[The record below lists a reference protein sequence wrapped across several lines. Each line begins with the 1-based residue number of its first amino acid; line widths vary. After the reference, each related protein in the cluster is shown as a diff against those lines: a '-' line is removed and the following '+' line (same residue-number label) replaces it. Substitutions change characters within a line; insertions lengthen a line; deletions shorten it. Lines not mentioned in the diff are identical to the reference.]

1 MDRQKNSLLRHLL
14 CLALLLCMAALVIA
28 TGTTYARY
36 RTDAEAEILFEVKTP
51 SQIIIGTVLTYAEGN
66 EEFDPSGIPEEW
78 KTEGNTATLEIAV
91 SNGSSGNG
99 IKDQEIR
106 FRLIGGL
113 GLSVGEG
120 TAEVTLKITE
130 DGSEKIFY
138 AEAEKIL
145 ENTALH
151 FEHGDGWVFTFFDEN
166 GKEFSR
172 ILEGGKSSYIKMSI
186 IVDTTEIDKENLN
199 LMIEPQFIAETID

>member
-51 SQIIIGTVLTYAEGN
+51 SQIIIGTVLTDAEGN
-66 EEFDPSGIPEEW
+66 EKFDPNGIPGW
-78 KTEGNTATLEIAV
+78 KTEGNTATFEIAV

-99 IKDQEIR
+99 VKDQEIR

-151 FEHGDGWVFTFFDEN
+151 FEHGDGWGFTFFDEN

-172 ILEGGKSSYIKMSI
+172 ILEGGKTSYIKMSI
-186 IVDTTEIDKENLN
+186 IVDTTEIGKEIQDL
-199 LMIEPQFIAETID
+199 LEPQFVAETID

>member
-51 SQIIIGTVLTYAEGN
+51 SQIVIGTVLTDAEGN
-66 EEFDPSGIPEEW
+66 EGFDPSGIPGW

-91 SNGSSGNG
+91 SNGSSGNSV
-99 IKDQEIR
+99 KDQEIR

-113 GLSVGEG
+113 GFSVGEG

-151 FEHGDGWVFTFFDEN
+151 FEHGDGWVFTFFEEN

-186 IVDTTEIDKENLN
+186 IVDTTEIDKENPL
-199 LMIEPQFIAETID
+199 LIEPQFVAETID

>member
-51 SQIIIGTVLTYAEGN
+51 SQIVIGTVLTDAEGN
-66 EEFDPSGIPEEW
+66 EKFDPNGIPGW
-78 KTEGNTATLEIAV
+78 KTEGNTATFEIAV

-99 IKDQEIR
+99 VKDQEIR

-113 GLSVGEG
+113 GFSVGEG

-172 ILEGGKSSYIKMSI
+172 ILEGGKTSYIKMSI
-186 IVDTTEIDKENLN
+186 IVDTTEIGKEIQDL
-199 LMIEPQFIAETID
+199 LEPQFVAETID

>member
-51 SQIIIGTVLTYAEGN
+51 SQIVIGTVSTDAEGN
-66 EEFDPSGIPEEW
+66 EEFDPSGIPGW

-138 AEAEKIL
+138 AEAKKIL

-151 FEHGDGWVFTFFDEN
+151 FEHGDGWVFTFFEEN

-172 ILEGGKSSYIKMSI
+172 ILEGGKTSYIKMSI
-186 IVDTTEIDKENLN
+186 IVDTTEIGKEIQDL
-199 LMIEPQFIAETID
+199 LEPQFVAETID

>member
-51 SQIIIGTVLTYAEGN
+51 SQIVIGTVLTDAEGN
-66 EEFDPSGIPEEW
+66 EEFYPNGILGW
-78 KTEGNTATLEIAV
+78 KTEGNTATFEIAV

-99 IKDQEIR
+99 VKDQEIR

-113 GLSVGEG
+113 GFSVGEG

-151 FEHGDGWVFTFFDEN
+151 FEHGDGWVFTFFEEN

-186 IVDTTEIDKENLN
+186 IVDTTEIDKENPL
-199 LMIEPQFIAETID
+199 LIEPQFVAETID

>member
-28 TGTTYARY
+28 TGTAYARY
-36 RTDAEAEILFEVKTP
+36 RTDAKAELLFEIRKPAELV
-51 SQIIIGTVLTYAEGN
+51 IGTVINVDGN
-66 EEFDPSGIPEEW
+66 EEFNPEGIQEW
-78 KTEGNTATLEIAV
+78 KIEGNTATLEIAV
-91 SNGSSGNG
+91 SNGSSGNSV
-99 IKDQEIR
+99 KDQEIR

-186 IVDTTEIDKENLN
+186 IVDTTEIDKENPL
-199 LMIEPQFIAETID
+199 LIEPQFVAETID

>member
-51 SQIIIGTVLTYAEGN
+51 SQIVIGTVLTDAEGN
-66 EEFDPSGIPEEW
+66 EEFYPNGIPGW
-78 KTEGNTATLEIAV
+78 KTEGNTATFEIAV

-99 IKDQEIR
+99 VKDQEIR

-113 GLSVGEG
+113 GFSVGEG

-151 FEHGDGWVFTFFDEN
+151 FEHGDGWVFTFFEET

-186 IVDTTEIDKENLN
+186 IVDTTEIDKENPL
-199 LMIEPQFIAETID
+199 LIEPQFVAETIA

>member
-51 SQIIIGTVLTYAEGN
+51 SQIVIGTVLTDAEGN
-66 EEFDPSGIPEEW
+66 EEFDPNGIPGW

-91 SNGSSGNG
+91 SNGRSGNVV
-99 IKDQEIR
+99 KDQEIK
-106 FRLIGGL
+106 LLIIGGL

-172 ILEGGKSSYIKMSI
+172 ILEGGKTSYIKMSI
-186 IVDTTEIDKENLN
+186 IVDTTEIDKDLH
-199 LMIEPQFIAETID
+199 LMIEPQFVAETID

>member
-51 SQIIIGTVLTYAEGN
+51 SQIVIGTVLTDAEGN
-66 EEFDPSGIPEEW
+66 EGFDPNGIPGW
-78 KTEGNTATLEIAV
+78 KTEGNTATFEIAV

-99 IKDQEIR
+99 VKDQEIR

-113 GLSVGEG
+113 GFSVGEG
-120 TAEVTLKITE
+120 AAEVTLKITE

-151 FEHGDGWVFTFFDEN
+151 FEHGDGWVFTFFEEN

-186 IVDTTEIDKENLN
+186 IVDTTEIDKENPL
-199 LMIEPQFIAETID
+199 LIEPQFVAETID

>member
-1 MDRQKNSLLRHLL
+1 MNRQKNSSLRHLL

-51 SQIIIGTVLTYAEGN
+51 SQIVIGTVLTDAEGN
-66 EEFDPSGIPEEW
+66 EEFDLNGIPGW
-78 KTEGNTATLEIAV
+78 KTEGNTATFEIAV

-99 IKDQEIR
+99 VKDQEIR

-172 ILEGGKSSYIKMSI
+172 ILEGGKTSYIKMSI
-186 IVDTTEIDKENLN
+186 IVDTTEIGKEIQDL
-199 LMIEPQFIAETID
+199 LEPQFVAETID

>member
-36 RTDAEAEILFEVKTP
+36 RTDAEAEIIFEVKTP
-51 SQIIIGTVLTYAEGN
+51 SQIVIGTVLTDAEGN
-66 EEFDPSGIPEEW
+66 EEFDPNGIPGW

-151 FEHGDGWVFTFFDEN
+151 FEHGDGWVFTFFEEN

-172 ILEGGKSSYIKMSI
+172 ILEGGKTSYIKMSI
-186 IVDTTEIDKENLN
+186 IVDTTEIGKDLH
-199 LMIEPQFIAETID
+199 LMIEPQFVAETID

>member
-51 SQIIIGTVLTYAEGN
+51 SQIVIGTVLTDAEGN
-66 EEFDPSGIPEEW
+66 EEFDPNGIPGW
-78 KTEGNTATLEIAV
+78 KTEGNTATFEIAV

-99 IKDQEIR
+99 VKDQEIR

-151 FEHGDGWVFTFFDEN
+151 FEHGDGWVFTFFEEN

-186 IVDTTEIDKENLN
+186 IVDTTEIGKEIQDL
-199 LMIEPQFIAETID
+199 LEPQFVAETID

>member
-51 SQIIIGTVLTYAEGN
+51 SQIIIGTVLTDAEGN
-66 EEFDPSGIPEEW
+66 EEFDPSGILKW

-99 IKDQEIR
+99 VKDQEIKL
-106 FRLIGGL
+106 RLIGGL

-151 FEHGDGWVFTFFDEN
+151 FEHGDGWVFTFFEEN

-186 IVDTTEIDKENLN
+186 IVDTTEIDKDLH

>member
-51 SQIIIGTVLTYAEGN
+51 SQIVIGTVLTDAEGN
-66 EEFDPSGIPEEW
+66 EEFDPSGILKW

-91 SNGSSGNG
+91 SNGSSGNSV
-99 IKDQEIR
+99 KDQEIR

-138 AEAEKIL
+138 SEAEKIL

-172 ILEGGKSSYIKMSI
+172 ILEGGKTSYIKMSI
-186 IVDTTEIDKENLN
+186 IVDTTEIGKEIQDL
-199 LMIEPQFIAETID
+199 LEPQFVAETID

>member
-51 SQIIIGTVLTYAEGN
+51 SQIIIGTVLTDAEGN
-66 EEFDPSGIPEEW
+66 EEFDPNGIPGW

-172 ILEGGKSSYIKMSI
+172 ILEGGKTSYIKMSI
-186 IVDTTEIDKENLN
+186 IVDTTEIGKEIQDL
-199 LMIEPQFIAETID
+199 LEPQFVAETID

>member
-51 SQIIIGTVLTYAEGN
+51 SQIVIGTVLTDAEGN
-66 EEFDPSGIPEEW
+66 EKFDPNGIPGW

-99 IKDQEIR
+99 VKDQEIKL
-106 FRLIGGL
+106 RLIGGL

-186 IVDTTEIDKENLN
+186 IVDTTEIDKENPL
-199 LMIEPQFIAETID
+199 LIEPQFVAETID

>member
-51 SQIIIGTVLTYAEGN
+51 SQIVIGTVLTDAEGN
-66 EEFDPSGIPEEW
+66 EEFDPNGILGW

-99 IKDQEIR
+99 VKDQEIKL
-106 FRLIGGL
+106 RLIGGL

-186 IVDTTEIDKENLN
+186 IVDTTEIGKEIQDL
-199 LMIEPQFIAETID
+199 LEPQFVAETID

>member
-51 SQIIIGTVLTYAEGN
+51 SQIVIGTVLTDAEGN
-66 EEFDPSGIPEEW
+66 EEFYPNGILGW

-99 IKDQEIR
+99 VKDQEIKL
-106 FRLIGGL
+106 RLIGGL

-186 IVDTTEIDKENLN
+186 IVDTTEIDKDLH

>member
-51 SQIIIGTVLTYAEGN
+51 SQIVIGTVSTDAEGN
-66 EEFDPSGIPEEW
+66 EEFDPSGILKW

-91 SNGSSGNG
+91 SNGSSGNSV
-99 IKDQEIR
+99 KDQEIR

-151 FEHGDGWVFTFFDEN
+151 FEHGDGWVFTFFEEN

-186 IVDTTEIDKENLN
+186 IVDTTEIDKENPL
-199 LMIEPQFIAETID
+199 LIEPQFVAETID

>member
-51 SQIIIGTVLTYAEGN
+51 SQIVIGTVLTDAEGN
-66 EEFDPSGIPEEW
+66 EEFDPNGILGW

-91 SNGSSGNG
+91 SNGSSGNSV
-99 IKDQEIR
+99 KDQEIR

-113 GLSVGEG
+113 GFSVGEG

-138 AEAEKIL
+138 SEAEKIL

-151 FEHGDGWVFTFFDEN
+151 FEHGDGWVFTFFEEN

-186 IVDTTEIDKENLN
+186 IVDTTEIDKENPL
-199 LMIEPQFIAETID
+199 LIEPQFIAETID

>member
-51 SQIIIGTVLTYAEGN
+51 SQIVIGTVLTDAEGN
-66 EEFDPSGIPEEW
+66 EEFDPNGIPGW

-99 IKDQEIR
+99 VKDQEIR

-151 FEHGDGWVFTFFDEN
+151 FEHGDGWVFTFFEEN

-186 IVDTTEIDKENLN
+186 IVDTTEIGQENLH
-199 LMIEPQFIAETID
+199 LEPQFVAETID

>member
-51 SQIIIGTVLTYAEGN
+51 SQIVIGTVLTDAEGN
-66 EEFDPSGIPEEW
+66 EEFDLNGIPGW
-78 KTEGNTATLEIAV
+78 KTEGNTATFEIAV

-99 IKDQEIR
+99 VKDQEIR

-151 FEHGDGWVFTFFDEN
+151 FEHGDGWVFTFFEEN

-186 IVDTTEIDKENLN
+186 IVDTTEIDKDLH

>member
-36 RTDAEAEILFEVKTP
+36 RTDAEAEIIFEVKTP
-51 SQIIIGTVLTYAEGN
+51 SQIVIGTVLTDAEGN
-66 EEFDPSGIPEEW
+66 EEFDPSGIPEW

-151 FEHGDGWVFTFFDEN
+151 FEHGDGWVFTFFEEN

-172 ILEGGKSSYIKMSI
+172 ILEGGKTSYIKMSI
-186 IVDTTEIDKENLN
+186 IVDTTEIGKDLH
-199 LMIEPQFIAETID
+199 LMIEPQFVAETID

>member
-1 MDRQKNSLLRHLL
+1 MNRQKNSSLRHLL
-14 CLALLLCMAALVIA
+14 CLALLLCMAFAVIA
-28 TGTTYARY
+28 TGTAYARY
-36 RTDAEAEILFEVKTP
+36 RTDAKAELLFTIRKPAELV
-51 SQIIIGTVLTYAEGN
+51 IGTVINVDGN
-66 EEFDPSGIPEEW
+66 EEFDPNGIPGW
-78 KTEGNTATLEIAV
+78 KTEGNTATFEIAV

-99 IKDQEIR
+99 VKDQEIR

-186 IVDTTEIDKENLN
+186 IVDTTEIDKENPL
-199 LMIEPQFIAETID
+199 LIEPQFVAETID

>member
-51 SQIIIGTVLTYAEGN
+51 SQIVIGTVLTDAEGN
-66 EEFDPSGIPEEW
+66 EEFDPSGILKW

-99 IKDQEIR
+99 VKDQEIKL
-106 FRLIGGL
+106 RLIGGL

-151 FEHGDGWVFTFFDEN
+151 FEHGDGWVFTFFEEN

-186 IVDTTEIDKENLN
+186 IVDTTEIDKDLH

>member
-51 SQIIIGTVLTYAEGN
+51 SQIVIETVLTDAEGN
-66 EEFDPSGIPEEW
+66 EEFDPSGILKW

-91 SNGSSGNG
+91 SNGSSGNSV
-99 IKDQEIR
+99 KDQEIR

-172 ILEGGKSSYIKMSI
+172 ILEGGKTSYIKMSI
-186 IVDTTEIDKENLN
+186 IVDTTEIDKENPL
-199 LMIEPQFIAETID
+199 LIEPQFVAETID

>member
-51 SQIIIGTVLTYAEGN
+51 SQIIIGTVLTNAEGN
-66 EEFDPSGIPEEW
+66 EEFDPNGILGW

-91 SNGSSGNG
+91 SNGSSGNSV
-99 IKDQEIR
+99 KDQEIR

-172 ILEGGKSSYIKMSI
+172 ILEGGKTSYIKMSI
-186 IVDTTEIDKENLN
+186 IVDTTEIGKEIQDL
-199 LMIEPQFIAETID
+199 LEPQFVAETID

>member
-51 SQIIIGTVLTYAEGN
+51 SQIVIGTVLTDAEGN
-66 EEFDPSGIPEEW
+66 EEFDPNGILGW

-99 IKDQEIR
+99 VKDQEIKL
-106 FRLIGGL
+106 RLIGGL

-151 FEHGDGWVFTFFDEN
+151 FEHGDGWVFTFFEEN

-186 IVDTTEIDKENLN
+186 IVDTTEIDKDLH

>member
-51 SQIIIGTVLTYAEGN
+51 SQIVIGTVLTDAEGN
-66 EEFDPSGIPEEW
+66 EEFDLNGILGW
-78 KTEGNTATLEIAV
+78 KTEGNTATFEIAV

-99 IKDQEIR
+99 VKDQEIR

-113 GLSVGEG
+113 GFSVGEG

-151 FEHGDGWVFTFFDEN
+151 FEHGDGWVFTFFEEN

-186 IVDTTEIDKENLN
+186 IVDTTEIDKENPL
-199 LMIEPQFIAETID
+199 LIEPQFVAETID

>member
-51 SQIIIGTVLTYAEGN
+51 SQIVIGTVLTDAEGN
-66 EEFDPSGIPEEW
+66 EEFYPNGIQGW

-91 SNGSSGNG
+91 SNGSSGNSV
-99 IKDQEIR
+99 KDQEIR

-113 GLSVGEG
+113 GFSVGEG

-186 IVDTTEIDKENLN
+186 IVDTTEIGKENPL
-199 LMIEPQFIAETID
+199 LIEPQFVAETID

>member
-1 MDRQKNSLLRHLL
+1 
-14 CLALLLCMAALVIA
+14 MAALVIA

-51 SQIIIGTVLTYAEGN
+51 SQIIIGTVLTNAEGN
-66 EEFDPSGIPEEW
+66 EEFDPNGILGW

-91 SNGSSGNG
+91 SNGSSGNSV
-99 IKDQEIR
+99 KDQEIR

-172 ILEGGKSSYIKMSI
+172 ILEGGKTSYIKMSI
-186 IVDTTEIDKENLN
+186 IVDTTEIGKEIQDL
-199 LMIEPQFIAETID
+199 LEPQFVAETID